1 VRFVIGQDG
10 TIVCAEVK
18 RDYTRSPA
26 HRSYCRRATELGPR
40 KVIGFRSMFEDL
52 NYEELKRRANARLP
66 ERVVATLEAH
76 GERRS
81 VAEGELLYGVD
92 DASTHS
98 STRFR
103 PLSRYGS

>member
-1 VRFVIGQDG
+1 
-10 TIVCAEVK
+10 
-18 RDYTRSPA
+18 
-26 HRSYCRRATELGPR
+26 
-40 KVIGFRSMFEDL
+40 MFEDL

-92 DASTHS
+92 DRQYPS

-103 PLSRYGS
+103 PLSRYGILTDWCSGSWSRDNSPVN